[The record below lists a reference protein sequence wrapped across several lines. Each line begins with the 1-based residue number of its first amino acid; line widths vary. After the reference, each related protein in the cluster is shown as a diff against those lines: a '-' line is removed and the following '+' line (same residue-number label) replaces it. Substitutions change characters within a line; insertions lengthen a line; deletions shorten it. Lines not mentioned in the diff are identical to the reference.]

1 MSRMGKFAHVYTRS
15 VPIRRFFFWPVPVF
29 GGKPENS
36 ERHFGVILFCFGVVF
51 LCFGVAFLLCSR
63 LLACVMFLVK
73 TQKNTE
79 WRSRYILPGDFF
91 LHRTFTS
98 FISVPKELGLWFHM
112 AVVHNS
118 ILKKAVDEELSLN
131 EL

>member
-1 MSRMGKFAHVYTRS
+1 MPTYIPGVYQLD
-15 VPIRRFFFWPVPVF
+15 VFFWPVPVF

-91 LHRTFTS
+91 PPSDFHQFY
-98 FISVPKELGLWFHM
+98 ISPEGTRI
-112 AVVHNS
+112 VVSHGRCT
-118 ILKKAVDEELSLN
+118 
-131 EL
+131 